1 MVSHMG
7 QTRTSGVLV
16 KLHSRHDQ
24 LLYVPSLAVEV
35 SADTFAVAKEATAT
49 IVDVA
54 KEEAVAEIVDVARAG
69 AMAVSARFYVEKVV
83 VAVPVEEAALVALT
97 VAMVG
102 VVAVSAVIMMT
113 VDASAAILEG
123 K

>member
-1 MVSHMG
+1 M
-7 QTRTSGVLV
+7 
-16 KLHSRHDQ
+16 KLHSRHNQ
-24 LLYVPSLAVEV
+24 LLSVTSLGVEAA
-35 SADTFAVAKEATAT
+35 ADTVVVAKEATAT

-54 KEEAVAEIVDVARAG
+54 KEEAVAEIVDVARAD
-69 AMAVSARFYVEKVV
+69 AMTVSARFYVEKVV